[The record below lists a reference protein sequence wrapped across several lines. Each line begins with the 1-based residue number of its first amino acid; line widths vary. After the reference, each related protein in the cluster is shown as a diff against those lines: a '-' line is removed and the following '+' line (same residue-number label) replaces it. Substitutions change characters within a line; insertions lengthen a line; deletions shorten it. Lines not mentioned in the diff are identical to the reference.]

1 MPFSNFL
8 DKEIIKGLTEQAA
21 EVVEKAK
28 ENASWSEKIPSAI
41 SVGKAQKTS
50 ASEYE
55 VIIKLDLNV
64 APHAAAFEYGSGEHG
79 ESGERYLIPGAPWLV
94 IPRERWPKYN
104 PPPDVDPVVLR
115 SVMHPGVKPKP
126 YIEPTIME
134 TRDKFRDILG
144 KEFKAMILADTKKV
158 EVISVKK

>member
-8 DKEIIKGLTEQAA
+8 EKEIIKGLTEQAA

-115 SVMHPGVKPKP
+115 SVMHPGVKAKPFLQPAIDESKPK
-126 YIEPTIME
+126 
-134 TRDKFRDILG
+134 
-144 KEFKAMILADTKKV
+144 FKARAAAWFKRAYLESTPRV